1 MENKNSQKTISK
13 VIYGILILI
22 ILVLGGFLIWS
33 SYIYD
38 LYKEYETP
46 YKENCY
52 KVEYDNSS
60 ITYIN
65 YYASGDILYTTQKQ
79 YFENG
84 KMLPMLKCTDYC
96 RSKEA
101 AKKIYENKSRYNNKT
116 VKLVGKNMV
125 EYEYEITDDTDEI
138 YYTEEDKKVMNSFTK
153 NEDII
158 NYLIEK
164 GEKNNFG
171 NSDEWKRVK

>member
-1 MENKNSQKTISK
+1 
-13 VIYGILILI
+13 
-22 ILVLGGFLIWS
+22 
-33 SYIYD
+33 
-38 LYKEYETP
+38 
-46 YKENCY
+46 
-52 KVEYDNSS
+52 
-60 ITYIN
+60 
-65 YYASGDILYTTQKQ
+65 
-79 YFENG
+79 
-84 KMLPMLKCTDYC
+84 
-96 RSKEA
+96 
-101 AKKIYENKSRYNNKT
+101 
-116 VKLVGKNMV
+116 MV